1 MKTQCD
7 ERLAEHKILAMQ
19 LDAQIEKFNNIGRR
33 RLQVEVGEVRLD
45 FRGLL
50 GEQLPCCHCGTS

>member
-7 ERLAEHKILAMQ
+7 ERLAEHKILVMQ

-50 GEQLPCCHCGTS
+50 